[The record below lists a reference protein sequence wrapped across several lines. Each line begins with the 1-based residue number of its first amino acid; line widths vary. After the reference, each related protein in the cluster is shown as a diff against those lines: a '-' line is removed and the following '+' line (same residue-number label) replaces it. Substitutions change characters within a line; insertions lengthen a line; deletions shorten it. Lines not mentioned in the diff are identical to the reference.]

1 LNLKVVSDVR
11 QTIFQGLLTRE
22 QENSMNSPNQ
32 HKPNNGV
39 HEITPESVGW
49 RYLSFKTVHLKAGES
64 ISAHTETQEAAL
76 VPLSGSF
83 EVKAAEQVFA
93 LSRSGVFSQL
103 PHVVYMPP
111 RTVYTVLALQDCHF
125 ALGSA
130 PAKGLYPVHC
140 FAPAEMKI
148 EVRGGAHAVR
158 QVNHI
163 LGPDL
168 PAERL
173 VLFEVYTPSG
183 NWSGIPPHRHDGLRG
198 SLYVEETYY
207 YRVEPADTGWA
218 VHRNYSPEHGLDELL
233 LIRDDDLVRTPVGYH
248 PVSAPPGSNVYFLN
262 YLAGDPTLEQ
272 RAVAPVDDSDWA
284 WLRQNWAGN
293 PLQIPFGKP

>member
-1 LNLKVVSDVR
+1 
-11 QTIFQGLLTRE
+11 
-22 QENSMNSPNQ
+22 MSPNQ
-32 HKPNNGV
+32 HKPVNGV
-39 HEITPESVGW
+39 LEITPESVGW
-49 RYLSFKTVHLKAGES
+49 QFLSFKTIQLKAGES
-64 ISAHTETQEAAL
+64 LSANTEGQEYAL
-76 VPLSGSF
+76 VPLSGTF
-83 EVKAAEQVFA
+83 EVQVAQQTFA
-93 LSRSGVFSQL
+93 LTRTSVFEEL

-111 RTVYTVLALQDCHF
+111 QTDYTVTAESDCHF

-130 PAKGLYPVHC
+130 PAKGLFPVRC
-140 FAPAEMKI
+140 FAPSEMKK

-207 YRVEPADTGWA
+207 YRIDPPEIGWA
-218 VHRNYSPEHGLDELL
+218 VHRNYSPEHSLDELL
-233 LIRDDDLVRTPVGYH
+233 LIRDGDLVRTPVGYH

-262 YLAGDPTLEQ
+262 YLAGDAILEQ

-284 WLRQNWAGN
+284 WLREDWSGK
-293 PLQIPFGKP
+293 PLKIPFGGA

>member
-1 LNLKVVSDVR
+1 
-11 QTIFQGLLTRE
+11 
-22 QENSMNSPNQ
+22 MNSPNQ
-32 HKPNNGV
+32 FKPQDGV
-39 HEITPESVGW
+39 VEVTPASFGW
-49 RYLSFKTVHLKAGES
+49 QFLSFKTVLLKAGQRFDDQTFE
-64 ISAHTETQEAAL
+64 QEVAL

-83 EVKAAEQVFA
+83 EVLVNDLVVPLQRSSVFT
-93 LSRSGVFSQL
+93 QL

-111 RTVYTVLALQDCHF
+111 KTVYSVVAQADSHF
-125 ALGSA
+125 AIGSA
-130 PAKGLYPVHC
+130 PATGLFPFRV
-140 FAPAEMKI
+140 FTPSEMKV
-148 EVRGGAHAVR
+148 EVRGGSNATR

-183 NWSGIPPHRHDGLRG
+183 FWSGIPPHRHDGLRG
-198 SLYVEETYY
+198 STYVEETYF
-207 YRVEPADTGWA
+207 YRIDPPDIGWA

-233 LIRDDDLVRTPVGYH
+233 LVKDGDLVLTPVGFH

-262 YLAGDPTLEQ
+262 FLAGDALLEQ

-284 WLRQNWAGN
+284 WLRQDWSGK
-293 PLQIPFGKP
+293 PLKIPFGK

>member
-1 LNLKVVSDVR
+1 
-11 QTIFQGLLTRE
+11 
-22 QENSMNSPNQ
+22 MNSPNHHQ
-32 HKPNNGV
+32 PVGGV
-39 HEITPESVGW
+39 HEITPKSVGW
-49 RYLSFKTVHLKAGES
+49 QFLSFKTVLLQAGQS
-64 ISAHTETQEAAL
+64 ITANTHSEEAAL
-76 VPLSGSF
+76 VPISGAF
-83 EVKAAEQVFA
+83 EVNIAGQVFSLA
-93 LSRSGVFSQL
+93 RSSVFTEL

-111 RTVYTVLALQDCHF
+111 QTAYTVVARTDSHF

-130 PAKGLYPVHC
+130 PATGLYPVRC
-140 FAPAEMKI
+140 FAPSEMKV
-148 EVRGGAHAVR
+148 ELRGGAHAVR

-163 LGPDL
+163 LGSDL

-207 YRVEPADTGWA
+207 YRIEPANTGWA

-233 LIRDDDLVRTPVGYH
+233 LVRDGDLVRTPVGYH

-262 YLAGDPTLEQ
+262 YLAGDPTFEQ

-284 WLRQNWAGN
+284 WLREDWAGK
-293 PLQIPFGKP
+293 PLKIPFGKS

>member
-1 LNLKVVSDVR
+1 
-11 QTIFQGLLTRE
+11 
-22 QENSMNSPNQ
+22 MNSPNH
-32 HKPNNGV
+32 HKPINGV
-39 HEITPESVGW
+39 HSITPQSVGW
-49 RYLSFKTVHLKAGES
+49 QFLSFQTVHLQAGHTISGQTDGEES
-64 ISAHTETQEAAL
+64 AL
-76 VPLSGSF
+76 VPISGALTV
-83 EVKAAEQVFA
+83 EVAGQAFH
-93 LSRSGVFSQL
+93 LSRSSVFDQL
-103 PHVVYMPP
+103 PKVVYMPP
-111 RTVYTVLALQDCHF
+111 QTSYAVVASQDCLF

-130 PAKGLYPVHC
+130 PATGLYPVRC
-140 FAPAEMKI
+140 FVPEEMKI
-148 EVRGGAHAVR
+148 ELRGGAHAVR

-207 YRVEPADTGWA
+207 YRVQPAETGWA

-233 LIRDDDLVRTPVGYH
+233 LIQDNDLVRTPVGYH

-262 YLAGDPTLEQ
+262 YLAGDHTPEQ

-284 WLRQNWAGN
+284 WLRQDWAGK
-293 PLQIPFGKP
+293 PLELPFGKP

>member
-1 LNLKVVSDVR
+1 
-11 QTIFQGLLTRE
+11 
-22 QENSMNSPNQ
+22 MNSPNQ
-32 HKPNNGV
+32 HKPVGGV
-39 HEITPESVGW
+39 LEVTPESVGW
-49 RYLSFKTVHLKAGES
+49 KFLSFKTVLLKAGES
-64 ISAHTETQEAAL
+64 FSGQTNGEEAAI
-76 VPLSGSF
+76 VPISGAF
-83 EVKAAEQVFA
+83 DVQILEQIFS
-93 LSRSGVFSQL
+93 LSRSSVFEEL

-111 RTVYTVLALQDCHF
+111 KTAYSITASTETHF

-130 PAKGLYPVHC
+130 PAVGLYPVRC
-140 FAPAEMKI
+140 FAPSEMKI

-198 SLYVEETYY
+198 SLYVEETYF
-207 YRVEPADTGWA
+207 YRVSPADTGWA

-233 LIRDDDLVRTPVGYH
+233 LVRDGDLVRTPVGYH

-262 YLAGDPTLEQ
+262 YLAGDHTPEQ
-272 RAVAPVDDSDWA
+272 RTVAPVDDSDWA
-284 WLRQNWAGN
+284 WLREDWSGKPMN
-293 PLQIPFGKP
+293 IPFGKS